1 LSLAKDN
8 RPQAEEVIS
17 SLFGIAYIAV
27 EAQKIGRGF
36 FRGFMA

>member
-17 SLFGIAYIAV
+17 SIGIAYIAV

-36 FRGFMA
+36 FRGFIA